1 MDYLEIRED
10 SGIGKLI
17 NTFCGTNAEPVQ
29 TPKKLW
35 IKFKSDNEG
44 AGKGFRAHFQVIGGD
59 ELSGPVGTITS
70 PLYPIPYKQSYTMW
84 RITVEF
90 GSIIRIDI
98 TDIYINNFDTGI
110 NSLKVYI
117 KTYIFQIF
125 DSRRKSVAR
134 HHSNTYTIP
143 KVLFLTVLLS
153 GTILLILNPSLVL
166 LRTMFLLFKGMQP

>member
-29 TPKKLW
+29 TSKKLW
-35 IKFKSDNEG
+35 IKFKSDDEG

-59 ELSGPVGTITS
+59 ELSGPAGTITS
-70 PLYPIPYKQSYTMW
+70 PLYPIPYKQTYTMW
-84 RITVEF
+84 RITVDF
-90 GSIIRIDI
+90 GSMIRIDI
-98 TDIYINNFDTGI
+98 TDIYINNFDTAV
-110 NSLKVYI
+110 NFFKVYI
-117 KTYIFQIF
+117 RAYIFQIF
-125 DSRRKSVAR
+125 DIAR

-153 GTILLILNPSLVL
+153 GTILVILNQLLVL
-166 LRTMFLLFKGMQP
+166 LRTTFLLFKRMQS

>member
-117 KTYIFQIF
+117 KHIYFKYLIAGG
-125 DSRRKSVAR
+125 K
-134 HHSNTYTIP
+134 
-143 KVLFLTVLLS
+143 VLLS
-153 GTILLILNPSLVL
+153 IIQTPIRFQKYCSSQSFYQEPSFSSSI
-166 LRTMFLLFKGMQP
+166 RR